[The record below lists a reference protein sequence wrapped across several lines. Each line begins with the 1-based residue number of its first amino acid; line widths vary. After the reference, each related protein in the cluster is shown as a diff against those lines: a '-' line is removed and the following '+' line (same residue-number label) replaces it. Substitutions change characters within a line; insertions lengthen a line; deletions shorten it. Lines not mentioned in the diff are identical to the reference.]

1 MSINVCNDRS
11 MASITSLPSG
21 VTGSSL
27 VLLSTETASSSSTIT
42 FDSGINST
50 YKEYIFSFHDIHP
63 GTDNVIFTVNFRD
76 GSTAYDATKTSTWFN
91 SYHTEG
97 GSTGLSYST
106 GGDLAQA
113 TSGQYLGWSM
123 SDDNDQSASGYLH
136 LFDPSNTTFV
146 KHFIARVNNYYDNG
160 SADAYVAGYCNTTA
174 AIDGVQFAMNSG
186 KIDAGTIKMY
196 GVV

>member
-1 MSINVCNDRS
+1 MGLISNGTTLLDAGAID
-11 MASITSLPSG
+11 SG
-21 VTGSSL
+21 ISTGAMI
-27 VLLSTETASSSSTIT
+27 LLSTATASSSANLT
-42 FDSGINST
+42 FASGINST

-63 GTDNVIFTVNFRD
+63 GTNNVIFTVNFRD
-76 GSTAYDATKTSTWFN
+76 GSTAYDATKTTTWFN

-97 GSTGLSYST
+97 AGSGLGYAN

-160 SADAYVAGYCNTTA
+160 SADAYVAGYCNVTA
-174 AIDGVQFAMNSG
+174 AIDGVQFAMSSG
-186 KIDAGTIKMY
+186 NIDAGTIKMY
-196 GVV
+196 GIL